1 MIFFFYL
8 FKLAYVKYSRHE
20 VGIKKFG
27 LRVKELRLLKGFSQ
41 EQLAWETGLEFSQ
54 INRIE
59 NGVINTSI
67 SNIFIIAEAL
77 KIEPMELLQFK

>member
-1 MIFFFYL
+1 M
-8 FKLAYVKYSRHE
+8 KYSRHE
-20 VGIKKFG
+20 AGIKKFG
-27 LRVKELRLLKGFSQ
+27 QRLKELRMQKGFSQ

-59 NGVINTSI
+59 NGIINTSI

-77 KIEPMELLQFK
+77 KVEPIELLRFK